1 MAPVRANEEP
11 VLSEILSEIEPN
23 LLKIMRRPAVP
34 KIRVPNNDDTVRLF
48 LL

>member
-23 LLKIMRRPAVP
+23 LLKINEETRRT
-34 KIRVPNNDDTVRLF
+34 KNQST
-48 LL
+48 